1 MRSLPFLAHAVR
13 CGTGNELMTSP
24 LVSVIMPVYNDAR
37 YVMDAVNS
45 VLGQSLRDLELIAID
60 DGSTDETPA
69 VLRSVGDDRF
79 RLITQPVNQGSAAAR
94 NRGIEAA
101 RGRYVALLD
110 ADDRAY
116 PRRLER
122 QVAFMEGSPHLALI
136 GSWSRIV
143 DEGGQPLG
151 RVKRHPIAPDE
162 VRARLL
168 FRCCI
173 SQRGVM
179 ARREAFEVCKYDP
192 EFRLSQD
199 FDLFVRM
206 AKSLKLGNMPEILME
221 ARMHGKQITRTKRQ
235 AAKLSN
241 IEIIRRQIEDLK
253 VPYVNSDLERH
264 FFLTRPKLLEA
275 DLDVSYLGWAAN
287 WIAGL
292 QRANRKQCLYN
303 PDSLRST
310 CGEIWF
316 DLCRRAAQQH
326 GWTMW
331 RSFAR
336 APFFLPGL
344 TAFCRKKLHRPTAR
358 V

>member
-1 MRSLPFLAHAVR
+1 MP
-13 CGTGNELMTSP
+13 SP

-69 VLRSVGDDRF
+69 VLRSVRNERF
-79 RLITQPVNQGSAAAR
+79 RLITQPINQGSAAAR

-101 RGRYVALLD
+101 RGRYVALVD

-116 PRRLER
+116 PQRLDR
-122 QVAFMEGSPHLALI
+122 QVAFMEHNPHLALI

-143 DEGGQPLG
+143 DEAGRPLG
-151 RVKRHPIAPDE
+151 RVRRHPIAPDE

-192 EFRLSQD
+192 AFRLSQD
-199 FDLFVRM
+199 FDLFARM
-206 AKSLKLGNMPEILME
+206 AKSLKLGNMPEILMD
-221 ARMHGKQITRTKRQ
+221 ARMHGTQITRTKSQ
-235 AAKLSN
+235 AVKLNN
-241 IEIIRRQIEDLK
+241 IEVIRRQLEDLK
-253 VPYVNSDLERH
+253 VSYSGSDLERH

-275 DLDVSYLGWAAN
+275 NLDASYLDWAEN

-292 QRANRKQCLYN
+292 QRANRKQSLYH
-303 PDSLRST
+303 PKALRST

-316 DLCRRAAQQH
+316 ELCRRAARQH
-326 GWTMW
+326 GWPMW
-331 RSFAR
+331 RTFAR
-336 APFFLPGL
+336 APFVLPSL
-344 TAFCRKKLHRPTAR
+344 SAFCRKTLHRPIAR